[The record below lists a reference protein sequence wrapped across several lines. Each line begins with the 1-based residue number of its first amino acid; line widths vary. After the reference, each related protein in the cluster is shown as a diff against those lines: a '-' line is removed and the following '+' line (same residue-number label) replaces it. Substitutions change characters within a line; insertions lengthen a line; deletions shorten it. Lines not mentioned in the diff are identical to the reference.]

1 MNPVLRG
8 DALVWDLE
16 EVHRSLSS
24 AVLGGGLGWVRTWM
38 NLQVERGYDCHDP
51 EGDLR
56 KAATGLKAPVVGMLT
71 AAPVARFTTR
81 AHGCA
86 KAVATVGLSHPLA
99 AAGSVPGPV
108 PSVGT
113 INLLVIL
120 AEPLTDAGLVNAL
133 QTAVE
138 AKAQALAAAQVPAL
152 NADGFATGTATDAIC
167 IACPPGG
174 SEPYAG
180 PATPHG
186 GDVAR
191 AVYQAVRVGA
201 AARPQARER
210 DHPGRREAGANQSR
224 AGGVA
229 ASGWGH

>member
-1 MNPVLRG
+1 MT
-8 DALVWDLE
+8 A
-16 EVHRSLSS
+16 
-24 AVLGGGLGWVRTWM
+24 TI
-38 NLQVERGYDCHDP
+38 P

-56 KAATGLKAPVVGMLT
+56 KATTGLKAPVVGMLT

-99 AAGSVPGPV
+99 AAGTVPGPV
-108 PSVGT
+108 PLVGT

-138 AKAQALAAAQVPAL
+138 AKVQALAAAQVPAV
-152 NADGFATGTATDAIC
+152 NTDGFATGTATDSIC

-174 SEPYAG
+174 RETFAG

-191 AVYQAVRVGA
+191 AVYQAVMAGA
-201 AARPQARER
+201 TARPQARGEIL
-210 DHPGRREAGANQSR
+210 PGVEEAGEKQSR
-224 AGGVA
+224 AGGVT
-229 ASGWGH
+229 ASG

>member
-8 DALVWDLE
+8 DALTLDLGD
-16 EVHRSLSS
+16 VHRSLSS

-56 KAATGLKAPVVGMLT
+56 KASTGLEAPVVGMLT
-71 AAPVARFTTR
+71 AAPVARFTIG

-99 AAGSVPGPV
+99 AAGTVPGPV

-120 AEPLTDAGLVNAL
+120 A
-133 QTAVE
+133 
-138 AKAQALAAAQVPAL
+138 
-152 NADGFATGTATDAIC
+152 
-167 IACPPGG
+167 
-174 SEPYAG
+174 SPY
-180 PATPHG
+180 
-186 GDVAR
+186 
-191 AVYQAVRVGA
+191 
-201 AARPQARER
+201 E
-210 DHPGRREAGANQSR
+210 EAGENQSR
-224 AGGVA
+224 AG
-229 ASGWGH
+229 

>member
-8 DALVWDLE
+8 DALVLDLGD
-16 EVHRSLSS
+16 VHRSLSS

-51 EGDLR
+51 ESDLR
-56 KAATGLKAPVVGMLT
+56 KAATGLEAPVVGMLT
-71 AAPVARFTTR
+71 ATPVARFTTG
-81 AHGCA
+81 AQGCA
-86 KAVATVGLSHPLA
+86 RTVATVGLSHPLA
-99 AAGSVPGPV
+99 AAGTVPGPL

-152 NADGFATGTATDAIC
+152 NADGFATGTATDSIC

-174 SEPYAG
+174 RETFAG

-186 GDVAR
+186 ADVAR
-191 AVYQAVRVGA
+191 AVYQAVMVGA
-201 AARPQARER
+201 AARP
-210 DHPGRREAGANQSR
+210 EASEGSVL
-224 AGGVA
+224 GVE
-229 ASGWGH
+229 SG